1 MMRVL
6 LTFGAVAFLMA
17 ALLDPL
23 WAWGLGR
30 PIPWQRDL
38 LLALGGGLCFYAR
51 VKFRHLL

>member
-6 LTFGAVAFLMA
+6 LTWGAVGFLMA

-30 PIPWQRDL
+30 PIPWSRDL
-38 LLALGGGLCFYAR
+38 LLALGGILCFYAR
-51 VKFRHLL
+51 VRFRDLL